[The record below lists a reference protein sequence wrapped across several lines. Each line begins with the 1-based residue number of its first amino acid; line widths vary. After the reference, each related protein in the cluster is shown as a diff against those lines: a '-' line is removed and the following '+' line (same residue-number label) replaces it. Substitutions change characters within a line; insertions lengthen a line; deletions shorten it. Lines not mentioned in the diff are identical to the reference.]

1 MRPLRMCMVCRKRQE
16 KEQLLRITRF
26 GDGVIAV
33 DSSGKMPGRG
43 AYLCRSKECLISA
56 QKRKVLERAFSQKVN
71 PEIYSQ
77 ICEIAEAEDER

>member
-1 MRPLRMCMVCRKRQE
+1 MRPLRMCMVCRKRKE
-16 KEQLLRITRF
+16 KEQLLRVARS
-26 GDGVIAV
+26 GNGVIAV

-43 AYLCRSKECLISA
+43 AYLCKSKECLISA

-77 ICEIAEAEDER
+77 MCEIAEAEDER